1 MSNFLRKVIVL
12 ALAQFSNFR
21 RHSLSCKLSGEVRF
35 VSDLAVATFKRVKR
49 QDFFLKFFYKILFS
63 LYLKS
68 PFSFI
73 ICWTTVNGGKAL
85 ILLLL
90 PEAIVELTP
99 VLQNVPNLFGI
110 ILKDYEKV
118 GNANGYISLFNMTVH
133 AAAASGSHAGTHPAN
148 GTPGQRV
155 IPLLSL

>member
-85 ILLLL
+85 ILLLFIIINNQKIKNKKIL
-90 PEAIVELTP
+90 QIAVQCSMCSHPHCILIVCCGPRRNKRTAIL
-99 VLQNVPNLFGI
+99 
-110 ILKDYEKV
+110 
-118 GNANGYISLFNMTVH
+118 
-133 AAAASGSHAGTHPAN
+133 
-148 GTPGQRV
+148 
-155 IPLLSL
+155 

>member
-21 RHSLSCKLSGEVRF
+21 CHSLSCKLSGEVRF

-49 QDFFLKFFYKILFS
+49 QDLKFFYKILFS

-85 ILLLL
+85 ILLL
-90 PEAIVELTP
+90 
-99 VLQNVPNLFGI
+99 FI
-110 ILKDYEKV
+110 IKQSK
-118 GNANGYISLFNMTVH
+118 NKK
-133 AAAASGSHAGTHPAN
+133 
-148 GTPGQRV
+148 
-155 IPLLSL
+155 